1 MKTYSVGSFLFMT
14 SMHEKELKLQATKK
28 RVDFKANEKR
38 NEQEKKRPATLQSKS
53 EVRWDE
59 AVLEAPRSQ
68 THLERVLQKFQGP
81 QLQAQDGEEIQ
92 QTSW

>member
-1 MKTYSVGSFLFMT
+1 MPCHLIGRLRIKAWADLSTTKTYSVGSFLFMT

-53 EVRWDE
+53 EVQWDE
-59 AVLEAPRSQ
+59 AVYEAP
-68 THLERVLQKFQGP
+68 
-81 QLQAQDGEEIQ
+81 
-92 QTSW
+92 